1 MTITEQTT
9 KTEPPPTRRRPRR
22 RGHTVP
28 LIAIA
33 IVLGSIGYGLTLLPA
48 VGLAGLLVLV
58 PAAILLLVG
67 LNESVRE
74 ELRKEY

>member
-9 KTEPPPTRRRPRR
+9 KTEPPPTRRRPR